1 VVLVYSAV
9 AGRVARSWLSGP
21 ILFVATGLVVGPLGL
36 NVLRLEI
43 TANDLRVLAE
53 AALAMVLFTDAA
65 RADLAVIRRARRLPE
80 RLLLVGL
87 PLTIILGFLI
97 ALAVFPALDLF
108 AAALLAALLAPTDAA
123 LGAPVVSNPAVP
135 AEMREALNF
144 ESGLMTESAFPS
156 SSSFWTSRWERSLGA
171 AASHTQSW

>member
-1 VVLVYSAV
+1 MVLVYSAV

-53 AALAMVLFTDAA
+53 AALAMVLFTDARGRSRRHTA
-65 RADLAVIRRARRLPE
+65 RPQIAGASAARRAPADNH
-80 RLLLVGL
+80 
-87 PLTIILGFLI
+87 LGFLV
-97 ALAVFPALDLF
+97 ALAVSPALDLF

-135 AEMREALNF
+135 AEMR
-144 ESGLMTESAFPS
+144 GM
-156 SSSFWTSRWERSLGA
+156 
-171 AASHTQSW
+171 H